1 MFGVDDIAIML
12 GLGVAGAGLSTL
24 GQYLLTPDEPSYP
37 KQPTQAG
44 FNPVQSQRGP
54 TPVVPAPQVGVP
66 SPQFG
71 SQAEALKA
79 YQQALGFYMKAGE
92 LA

>member
-24 GQYLLTPDEPSYP
+24 GQSLLSDEPSYP

-44 FNPVQSQRGP
+44 FNPAPSQRGT